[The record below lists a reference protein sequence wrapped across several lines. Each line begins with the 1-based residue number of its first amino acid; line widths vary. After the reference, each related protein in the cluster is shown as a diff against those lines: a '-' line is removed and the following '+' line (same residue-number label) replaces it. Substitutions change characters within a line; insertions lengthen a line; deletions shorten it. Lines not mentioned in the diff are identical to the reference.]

1 MRTLRSTTFLTP
13 LVLAAL
19 PAAASAQVSIST
31 ATTTPVRTSTANSG
45 AASDISVT
53 ADGSIT
59 LNSGAAITVDSN
71 NHVSN
76 AGKLVQGNAD
86 GATGI
91 DVQAGRTSNVTN
103 SGAITITETFNAL
116 NEDGNTTVDG
126 PVAQA
131 TNRAGILVRGAHS
144 GAIDN
149 SGTITIDG
157 LNSAGIRVD
166 GPLTGSLTS
175 SGAISVIG
183 DYSTGIKTGAVS
195 GDVNVLGPVNMVGR
209 GAVAVDIGGDV
220 GGVVRLQNTIGQFV
234 TYKNDAGE
242 TVSLSRADLRVGA
255 PAVSIAGNVGGGI
268 IVDIPP
274 TASTTN
280 TDVDGDGI
288 PDASES
294 SGAIQSYGNG
304 PALRIGGASDTTI
317 GAVSGDGHALVVKGT
332 VNGNAYYSNTD
343 AIGVEI
349 GGQGGNVTLTGG
361 LSVSGRIQA
370 TTNDSQATGLLIHAG
385 STVPVIDN
393 SGYIVGSITAPGDG
407 ATYGIRDLSG
417 TLTTINTNG
426 FITAA
431 GTADDITDAIDVS
444 ANTSGVTINQFSPPD
459 ESEATEATITTQI
472 TGNIRTGSGNDK
484 LLVSDGLVRGNSF
497 LGAGD
502 DLVSLS
508 GDAIYQGRID
518 FGTGAATMTLADTS
532 QFYGTAIFNDLASTV
547 TIGDT
552 ARFSGKITG
561 GSQLAVTVN
570 GGTLE
575 ATGSDVMSFDTLNVG
590 ANGTLRVSIDGATQT
605 SSSFA
610 VNSATFAEGAHV
622 AATVSSLSQG
632 EGEFVI
638 LTANQLTGAPQ
649 FSEDETD
656 LPLLFKGAISV
667 DTQAKTISLSIQ
679 RKTASELGLT
689 ANQAAAY
696 SAILAA
702 APAEAGVEASLL
714 NLADSAALST
724 QFNSLLP
731 DYAGGAF
738 DLITRGSRQAARHLT
753 NNNAVFNITNLGGW
767 LEVLKWQGSK
777 HDGATPGFST
787 SGWGFS
793 AGLERSTGIGNVGVS
808 FDWLSGSS
816 DGRGVTNHISANAY
830 EFGAFWRVSKGPFYA
845 FARGSYA
852 TGKFETSRTFVGSV
866 SGTEFSRV
874 ATGSHNGQLY
884 SAMAGLSYQ
893 ADLTDR
899 IAIKPMAIVDY
910 YRLRENGFQE
920 VGGGD
925 AMNLLVDARTS
936 TSSTATTTVTG
947 IYRMGPRTGE
957 GIPLTFELEGG
968 RRNRLGGSLGATTAA
983 FKDGQSFTV
992 TPEQIDGGWLGEL
1005 RVLSGGL
1012 DYTWTLAGAVEQTAG
1027 NPAYSLRFSLG
1038 VAF

>member
-1 MRTLRSTTFLTP
+1 MRTLRSSTFLTP

-31 ATTTPVRTSTANSG
+31 ATTTPVRTSTANNG
-45 AASDISVT
+45 AAADLSVT

-59 LNSGAAITVDSN
+59 LNSGSAITVDSN
-71 NHVSN
+71 NNVSN
-76 AGKLVQGNAD
+76 AGKLVQGNAN
-86 GATGI
+86 GANGI
-91 DVQAGRTSNVTN
+91 DVLAGINSTVTN

-116 NEDGNTTVDG
+116 NEDGNSTVDG
-126 PVAQA
+126 PVAKA
-131 TNRAGILVRGAHS
+131 SNRVGILVRGAHS
-144 GAIDN
+144 GNIVN

-175 SGAISVIG
+175 SDAISIIG
-183 DYSTGIKTGAVS
+183 DNSIGIKTGAVS
-195 GDVNVLGPVNMVGR
+195 GDINVLGPVNMVGK

-242 TVSLSRADLRVGA
+242 TVSLSRNDLRVGA

-268 IVDIPP
+268 IVDTPP
-274 TASTTN
+274 SASGTN
-280 TDVDGDGI
+280 PDVDGDGI
-288 PDASES
+288 PDANES
-294 SGAIQSYGNG
+294 SGAIQSFGNG

-343 AIGVEI
+343 AIGIEI

-361 LSVSGRIQA
+361 LSVTGRVQA

-385 STVPVIDN
+385 SSVPVIDN
-393 SGYIVGSITAPGDG
+393 SGYIVGSISAPGDG

-426 FITAA
+426 YITAS

-444 ANTSGVTINQFSPPD
+444 ANTTGVTINQFSPPD
-459 ESEATEATITTQI
+459 ESAENEAKITTQI

-484 LLVSDGLVRGNSF
+484 LLVSDGAIKGNSF
-497 LGAGD
+497 LGAGN
-502 DLVSLS
+502 DLVALS

-518 FGTGAATMTLADTS
+518 FGTGAATMTMADTS
-532 QFYGTAIFNDLASTV
+532 LFTGTAGFNDQAATL
-547 TIGDT
+547 TIGGT

-561 GSQLAVTVN
+561 GSQLDVTVN
-570 GGTLE
+570 GGILE
-575 ATGSDVMSFDTLNVG
+575 ATGTDAMSFDTLNVG
-590 ANGTLRVSIDGATQT
+590 ANGTLRVNIDGTTQT
-605 SSSFA
+605 SSRFV
-610 VNSATFAEGAHV
+610 VNSATFADGAHV
-622 AATVSSLSQG
+622 AATVTSLAQG
-632 EGEFVI
+632 EGDFVI
-638 LTANQLTGAPQ
+638 LTANQLIGTPQ
-649 FSEDETD
+649 FSEEQTD

-667 DTQAKTISLSIQ
+667 DTQAKTVSLSIK
-679 RKTASELGLT
+679 RKTAGELGLS

-702 APAEAGVEASLL
+702 APSDAAVEASLL
-714 NLADSAALST
+714 DLADNAALSS
-724 QFNSLLP
+724 QFNGLMP

-738 DLITRGSRQAARHLT
+738 DLLTRGSRQAARHLA
-753 NNNAVFNITNLGGW
+753 NNNAMFSITNLGGW

-777 HDGATPGFST
+777 HDRSTPGFST
-787 SGWGFS
+787 SGWGIS
-793 AGLERSTGIGNVGVS
+793 AGLERATGIGNVGLS
-808 FDWLSGSS
+808 FDYLSGSS
-816 DGRGVTNHISANAY
+816 NGRGVTNHISASAY

-852 TGKFETSRTFVGSV
+852 IGKFDTSRTFLGSV
-866 SGTEFSRV
+866 NGTGFSRE
-874 ATGSHNGQLY
+874 AIGSHDGKLY
-884 SAMAGLSYQ
+884 SGMAGLSYQ

-910 YRLRENGFQE
+910 YRLREDGFQE
-920 VGGGD
+920 TGGGD
-925 AMNLLVDARTS
+925 AMNLLVNARTS

-968 RRNRLGGSLGATTAA
+968 RRNHLGGKLGVTTAA
-983 FKDGQSFTV
+983 FKDGQSFSV
-992 TPEQIDGGWLGEL
+992 TPEQVKGGWLGEL

-1027 NPAYSLRFSLG
+1027 NPAYSIRASLG